1 MSVALDTLGIS
12 LTFQST
18 VKANMAATDAEKMS
32 DEELL
37 AQMSCVFTLPNLICY
52 QT

>member
-1 MSVALDTLGIS
+1 MLQPSPKHLA
-12 LTFQST
+12 

-37 AQMSCVFTLPNLICY
+37 AQMSCVSYFSTP
-52 QT
+52 

>member
-1 MSVALDTLGIS
+1 MLQPSPKYLA
-12 LTFQST
+12 

-37 AQMSCVFTLPNLICY
+37 AQMSCVSYFPTL
-52 QT
+52 